1 MLNFLKRSNLLTISS
16 TVILLS
22 ILGCAVSGAQTSSK
36 ANVSTSDQISNQRSS
51 SKNISSKES
60 KSFRAPIINSNFVNS
75 DHPLSNADQTRWIYQ
90 FSDPAL
96 IALVQKA
103 MENNLDLSA
112 SAEQI
117 KRAAEEIY
125 VTGEA
130 FYPSL
135 DFRTSIRRGLQEANG
150 ADGKKSLD
158 DVIRNKSHYDPPS
171 ATSKNQVAYDG
182 GFELELWQ
190 ALDYQE
196 QRVNL
201 NYATEKAEFSGQALL
216 LVSNVTSAW
225 YQLNHQRQLLELY
238 QRREHTLRNALQ
250 VIEQALTSDQQNIQK
265 LKQSR
270 INLIKIN
277 EKIDGQQQKITDQI
291 RNLQHLIGHYP
302 EGMELFTGDLID
314 IALPALPDLSLPS
327 ELISRQPDLQKKW
340 LNLLAVNP
348 DLAATHRARFPKFML
363 TMNVESNIN
372 WDLISELTQPLFRE
386 LESHSIDLEVQS
398 SAQRLEKEYLKALF
412 SSFAAVE
419 NVLMQETT
427 LIYRLQENSQV
438 LMDKRQL
445 TEKILHDYQLGQ
457 ASLDQLLVAQKN
469 MLDIEA
475 NVIDFQ
481 YQQLQNRIQ
490 LSRLLGGSPFADTK
504 IKSAL

>member
-22 ILGCAVSGAQTSSK
+22 ILGCAVSGTQTSSK
-36 ANVSTSDQISNQRSS
+36 ADVSTSDQISDQRPLAKDIK
-51 SKNISSKES
+51 SKKSE
-60 KSFRAPIINSNFVNS
+60 SFRAPIIYSDFVNS

-117 KRAAEEIY
+117 KQAAEEIY
-125 VTGEA
+125 ITGEA

-135 DFRTSIRRGLQEANG
+135 DFRTSIRRGLQETNRAG
-150 ADGKKSLD
+150 GKQGSD
-158 DVIRNKSHYDPPS
+158 DVIRNRSPYDVPS
-171 ATSKNQVAYDG
+171 TTSKNQIAHDG

-190 ALDYQE
+190 ALDHQE

-225 YQLNHQRQLLELY
+225 YQLNHQKQLLELY

-250 VIEQALTSDQQNIQK
+250 VVEQNLTGDQQNIQK

-277 EKIDGQQQKITDQI
+277 EKIDEQQQKIADQI
-291 RNLQHLIGHYP
+291 RNLQHLIGYYP

-340 LNLLAVNP
+340 LNLLSVNP
-348 DLAATHRARFPKFML
+348 DLAATNRARFPKFML
-363 TMNVESNIN
+363 TMNVENNIN
-372 WDLISELTQPLFRE
+372 WDLISEHTQPLFRE
-386 LESHSIDLEVQS
+386 SESHSIDLEAQS
-398 SAQRLEKEYLKALF
+398 SAQRLEKRYLKTLF

-427 LIYRLQENSQV
+427 LTHRLQESSQV
-438 LMDKRQL
+438 LIEKRQL
-445 TEKILHDYQLGQ
+445 TEKTLHDYQVGQ
-457 ASLDQLLVAQKN
+457 TSLDQLLMAQKN
-469 MLDIEA
+469 MLDVEA